1 MDTLR
6 KYLHVFV
13 GTGLVLV
20 MLFIF
25 QFL

>member
-1 MDTLR
+1 MDALR
-6 KYLHVFV
+6 KYLHVVV

-20 MLFIF
+20 MLFLF